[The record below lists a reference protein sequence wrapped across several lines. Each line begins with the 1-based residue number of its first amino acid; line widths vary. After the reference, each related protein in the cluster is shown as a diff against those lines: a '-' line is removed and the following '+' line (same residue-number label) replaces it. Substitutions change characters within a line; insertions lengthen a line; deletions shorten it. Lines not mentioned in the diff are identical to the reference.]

1 MLPAPTLPHTT
12 PQEAGPF
19 SACVPPGRVAMKPKM
34 GSALLF
40 YSIKADGT
48 HDPLSAHTGCP
59 VVQGVKWTGTVWV
72 SAAAVSH

>member
-1 MLPAPTLPHTT
+1 
-12 PQEAGPF
+12 
-19 SACVPPGRVAMKPKM
+19 MKPKM

-72 SAAAVSH
+72 SAAAVCTSFRSTGGVFMNNHNSEGPCSFRYKIST